1 MKKIK
6 KVIDDILY
14 VSRVTQTKNK
24 KIFISSSIIL
34 SQVTAGTD
42 LLLIGVFASIIAN
55 QYTNIEYLNVV
66 LNFFNENRFL
76 VVLIILFR
84 YFINYLQFI
93 ILKKIEIDVIV
104 NLKKYMFRKFL
115 NKRITLDRI
124 LITI

>member
-14 VSRVTQTKNK
+14 TSRVTQTKNK
-24 KIFISSSIIL
+24 KIFFSSSIIL

-66 LNFFNENRFL
+66 LNFFSMKIDFCYFHYS
-76 VVLIILFR
+76 LFR

-93 ILKKIEIDVIV
+93 IFKK
-104 NLKKYMFRKFL
+104 
-115 NKRITLDRI
+115 
-124 LITI
+124 

>member
-104 NLKKYMFRKFL
+104 NLKNTCSAKFL

>member
-66 LNFFNENRFL
+66 LNFFNENRFS
-76 VVLIILFR
+76 
-84 YFINYLQFI
+84 
-93 ILKKIEIDVIV
+93 
-104 NLKKYMFRKFL
+104 
-115 NKRITLDRI
+115 
-124 LITI
+124 

>member
-34 SQVTAGTD
+34 SQLTAGTD

-55 QYTNIEYLNVV
+55 QFTNIEYLNVV
-66 LNFFNENRFL
+66 LSFFNENRYF
-76 VVLIILFR
+76 VIFIILFR

-93 ILKKIEIDVIV
+93 ILKKIELDVTV
-104 NLKKYMFRKFL
+104 NLKKYMFSKIL
-115 NKRITLDRI
+115 EQKTILDRI

>member
-66 LNFFNENRFL
+66 LNFSM
-76 VVLIILFR
+76 
-84 YFINYLQFI
+84 
-93 ILKKIEIDVIV
+93 KID
-104 NLKKYMFRKFL
+104 F
-115 NKRITLDRI
+115 
-124 LITI
+124 

>member
-1 MKKIK
+1 MKKKK

-66 LNFFNENRFL
+66 LNFSM
-76 VVLIILFR
+76 
-84 YFINYLQFI
+84 
-93 ILKKIEIDVIV
+93 KID
-104 NLKKYMFRKFL
+104 F
-115 NKRITLDRI
+115 
-124 LITI
+124 

>member
-76 VVLIILFR
+76 VVLIILF
-84 YFINYLQFI
+84 
-93 ILKKIEIDVIV
+93 
-104 NLKKYMFRKFL
+104 
-115 NKRITLDRI
+115 
-124 LITI
+124 